1 MWFIYSVLILV
12 CLIICYIV
20 ARSSMNVAC
29 KRSFMVLCV
38 LLAFVLKV
46 LVV

>member
-12 CLIICYIV
+12 CLITCYIV
-20 ARSSMNVAC
+20 AKSSMNAAV

-38 LLAFVLKV
+38 LLAFVFKV
-46 LVV
+46 LMV